1 MIVRRAFFLERFL
14 ENLWY
19 VDVFFFS
26 KLIKPE
32 GDSNAFLY
40 RTLPFFRGY
49 SNECDDSS
57 GLCDDSVGRKWF
69 WNGLSCIIFR
79 ESPQIDSFFC
89 RISSVTMSP
98 KSSQSFCRD
107 SFDSAWRAL
116 RSVWN
121 CPLNTAYKNN
131 GSRNFG
137 KSPQQEAS
145 LFMLRVLSPES
156 SFTKPA
162 PRKPTAWAVG
172 GIGAWVFKKD
182 KCVQSVNKKATWFL
196 FASKNIIIPI

>member
-1 MIVRRAFFLERFL
+1 MAISS
-14 ENLWY
+14 ENMARLPM
-19 VDVFFFS
+19 S
-26 KLIKPE
+26 KLRRLNNGSQAEEIQ
-32 GDSNAFLY
+32 GQ
-40 RTLPFFRGY
+40 

-57 GLCDDSVGRKWF
+57 GLCDDSVCLKWF
-69 WNGLSCIIFR
+69 WNGLFCIFFR

-156 SFTKPA
+156 SFTYWR
-162 PRKPTAWAVG
+162 RKPKNVRLLLMAFPGSENVVP
-172 GIGAWVFKKD
+172 IEINERLFMLVE
-182 KCVQSVNKKATWFL
+182 SVDGNETELLNFEFFDSL
-196 FASKNIIIPI
+196 YLLGLVMNLI